1 MVQFNELRIT
11 PDGKNLI
18 IDVSIDDLKYYSN
31 VFIDSV
37 IIDNEETFSPSGP
50 SSNPIYSYTVD
61 ESGEP
66 VFSSLTDSPCNPI
79 LCDEDNTPC
88 IVSNLGNTKNL
99 RLVLNSLDFVNQQD
113 LNTGLFFVYVNVR
126 GIPSPD
132 TPCGLDNE
140 STIGIVFNKVDL
152 YRICMGYFRELEST
166 CNIPKGFIDFIL
178 RMKGLELSI
187 KTGNYIQAIK
197 YWNKFFKGKS
207 VTSISNC
214 RC

>member
-1 MVQFNELRIT
+1 MIRYNELRIT

-37 IIDNEETFSPSGP
+37 IIDNEETFSPNGP
-50 SSNPIYSYTVD
+50 SSNPIYSYIVD
-61 ESGEP
+61 ESEEP

-79 LCDEDNTPC
+79 LCDENNTPC

-99 RLVLNSLDFVNQQD
+99 RLVLNSLDFINQQD

-126 GIPSPD
+126 GVPSPD

-140 STIGIVFNKVDL
+140 STVGVVFNKVDL
-152 YRICMGYFRELEST
+152 YRICMEYFRELEST

-207 VTSISNC
+207 ITNISNC